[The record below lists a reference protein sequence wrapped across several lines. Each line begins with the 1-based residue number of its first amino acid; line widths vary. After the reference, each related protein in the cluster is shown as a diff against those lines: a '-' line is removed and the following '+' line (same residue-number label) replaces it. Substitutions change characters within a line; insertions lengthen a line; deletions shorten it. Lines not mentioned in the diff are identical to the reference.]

1 VSIKWGKQ
9 ELNDL
14 EIDTTQPP
22 LVFKTQIFSMTG
34 VPVERQKIMVKG
46 GMLKDDADWTKLG
59 IKPGQK
65 LMMMGTADAV
75 PVAPTKAIEFVEGT
89 PHSRS
94 LASLL
99 QPPLSRGASMDAE
112 IDHSR
117 LTCTHVGVIRAARV
131 PCSFTDPK
139 VVVVQGADSPPG
151 NAAAF
156 PSMAPSMM
164 PSQGAQCFALAGS
177 ERRSIENSLAAP

>member
-22 LVFKTQIFSMTG
+22 MVFKTQIFSMTG

-89 PHSRS
+89 PLCRS
-94 LASLL
+94 LSLVRDT
-99 QPPLSRGASMDAE
+99 PPLSSRRASMDNE
-112 IDHSR
+112 IDHPRSTSA
-117 LTCTHVGVIRAARV
+117 LARIIQTPPV
-131 PCSFTDPK
+131 PCSSHRPK
-139 VVVVQGADSPPG
+139 AVVRRPLRSQKPLPPH
-151 NAAAF
+151 F
-156 PSMAPSMM
+156 PLWLRA
-164 PSQGAQCFALAGS
+164 
-177 ERRSIENSLAAP
+177 

>member
-1 VSIKWGKQ
+1 MHTRDRQLSHQPTRQRQVLTASARGWAYTVSIKWGKQ

-22 LVFKTQIFSMTG
+22 MVFKTQIFSMTG

-89 PHSRS
+89 PLCRS
-94 LASLL
+94 LS
-99 QPPLSRGASMDAE
+99 S
-112 IDHSR
+112 
-117 LTCTHVGVIRAARV
+117 
-131 PCSFTDPK
+131 
-139 VVVVQGADSPPG
+139 
-151 NAAAF
+151 
-156 PSMAPSMM
+156 
-164 PSQGAQCFALAGS
+164 
-177 ERRSIENSLAAP
+177 